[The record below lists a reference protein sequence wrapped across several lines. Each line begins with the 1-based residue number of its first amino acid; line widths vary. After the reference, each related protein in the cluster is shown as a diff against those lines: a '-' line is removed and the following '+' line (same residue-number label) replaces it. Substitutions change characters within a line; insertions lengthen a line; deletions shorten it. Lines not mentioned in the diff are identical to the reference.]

1 MAFNVKLSIT
11 GIQEAQAKN
20 NRNIAALQPSG
31 ALGRAVQY
39 GVIAAH
45 RYAVG
50 VTHVDTGALRSSHRM
65 EITGLRGRVYIDP
78 SARNPRSRQR
88 TETYGPYE
96 HERGGQHAFYQ
107 RTINEQGPSIEQ
119 AMMGLVKLGITS

>member
-1 MAFNVKLSIT
+1 MAFDVTLSIK
-11 GIQEAQAKN
+11 GIQQAQAAN
-20 NRNIAALQPSG
+20 NRVIAELQPSG

-39 GVIAAH
+39 GVTTAH

-50 VTHVDTGALRSSHRM
+50 VTHVDTGALRASHRM
-65 EITGLRGRVYIDP
+65 EVTGLRGRVYIDP

-96 HERGGQHAFYQ
+96 HERGGEHAFYQ
-107 RTINEQGPSIEQ
+107 RTIDEQGASIEQ
-119 AMMGLVKLGITS
+119 AMMGLVKLGIRT